1 MEVSTATLCKLNFTL
16 ETLSNPACNCDSE
29 REWDWVYHLKP
40 SVIALLSFIVSS
52 RTRKYFKRP
61 RCINCKSRLRDGGP
75 DVWNDDWSSHSSR
88 PCCKRSSAEPAS
100 LNKHFLC
107 GHFILNIPIL
117 RKSLEILKYK
127 PIFAWYSHHLH
138 YHDATAWTA
147 VSPTAA
153 SGLEAP
159 TV

>member
-1 MEVSTATLCKLNFTL
+1 MLSPERYDRRKLLSSVFNSWLGLNFRWLNAEMEVSTATFLCKPNITL

-29 REWDWVYHLKP
+29 REWDLVYHLKP

-52 RTRKYFKRP
+52 RTRKYFERP

-75 DVWNDDWSSHSSR
+75 DVWNDDWPSHSSR

-117 RKSLEILKYK
+117 RKWSLRY
-127 PIFAWYSHHLH
+127 
-138 YHDATAWTA
+138 
-147 VSPTAA
+147 
-153 SGLEAP
+153 
-159 TV
+159 